1 VFGDGIGDLGEIE
14 DLMPI
19 LGVRIDHDLTTT
31 GTTGIREVTL
41 DLIDLG
47 FRDDLTGIPDMPRL
61 GASFLVGGFAMTLSL
76 GLS

>member
-1 VFGDGIGDLGEIE
+1 MFCDGIGDLGEIE

-19 LGVRIDHDLTTT
+19 LGVRIDHDLTAT

-41 DLIDLG
+41 DLIDFG
-47 FRDDLTGIPDMPRL
+47 FRDDLPRISDMPRL
-61 GASFLVGGFAMTLSL
+61 GAAFLVGGFAVMFFL